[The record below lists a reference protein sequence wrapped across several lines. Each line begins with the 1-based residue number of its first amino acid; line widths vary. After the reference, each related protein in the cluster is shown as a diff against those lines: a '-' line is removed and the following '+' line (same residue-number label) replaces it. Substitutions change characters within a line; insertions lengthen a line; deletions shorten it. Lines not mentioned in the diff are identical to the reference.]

1 MINRLGT
8 GPIDSQF
15 EQIRQMY
22 LSKVKEYPYHVMVDV
37 VAEMK
42 SPYGIPNI
50 DYVFIP
56 PSRPVQMNTFMFRS
70 VESMLAAVKSFNE
83 DYNLSRMILVF
94 DPTRLAPGFNQG

>member
-1 MINRLGT
+1 MIQRLGG

-15 EQIRQMY
+15 EQIRQLY
-22 LSKVKEYPYHVMVDV
+22 LSKVKEYPFHIMVDV

-42 SPYGIPNI
+42 APYGIPSV

-70 VESMLAAVKSFNE
+70 IDSMTSAVKSFHH
-83 DYNLSRMILVF
+83 DYNLSRMILIF
-94 DPTRLAPGFNQG
+94 DPTRSVPGFNPG